1 MSAVPESFDH
11 LATPLAD
18 DAPSGPDLSYDPDFM
33 ALETAGAGKPERQYG
48 DTVYPAEPPD
58 WEQVHALALGLAERT
73 RDLRVAAWLTRAAT
87 RLHGLRGAA
96 SGFAL
101 VRTLVEGQWETV
113 HPIPDPEDGDD
124 PVFRVSAVAPL
135 FAATAFLADLR
146 AATVAPV
153 RGSMRVREVELGLGL
168 SEPHGDESAP
178 SREGVLQAM
187 AALVASNPELPEL
200 ANRLDAAARALA
212 SALDERVGAG
222 ASPESKA
229 LLSLTRALAT
239 STAPEG
245 TGSGDP
251 RVLAAET
258 PGAGSDSPEAP
269 RGGSGGAGAGE
280 IRSRADALR
289 ELERVCAWLEKHEP
303 SNPAPLLIRRAQRL
317 INMNFLDIMRDLAP
331 EAYDQVAR
339 LSGITDSN

>member
-1 MSAVPESFDH
+1 MTAVPESFEP
-11 LATPLAD
+11 LAAPLAD

-33 ALETAGAGKPERQYG
+33 ALEVAGAGKPERQYG

-58 WEQVHALALGLAERT
+58 WENVYALARGLAERT
-73 RDLRVAAWLTRAAT
+73 RDLRVATWLTRAAT

-101 VRTLVEGQWETV
+101 VRGLVEGQWSTV
-113 HPIPDPEDGDD
+113 HPAPEPEDGDD
-124 PVFRVSAVAPL
+124 PVFRLSAVGPL
-135 FAATAFLADLR
+135 FAGPAFVADLR
-146 AATVAPV
+146 AAALTPA

-168 SEPHGDESAP
+168 AEPFGDETAP
-178 SREGVLQAM
+178 SREGLLQGVS
-187 AALVASNPELPEL
+187 ALVGEYPDLPDL
-200 ANRLDAAARALA
+200 ARRLDEAARGLA
-212 SALDERVGAG
+212 SALDARAG
-222 ASPESKA
+222 GSDAPDA
-229 LLSLTRALAT
+229 RPLLALTRALVT
-239 STAPEG
+239 STG
-245 TGSGDP
+245 TGEADDAQATP
-251 RVLAAET
+251 AA
-258 PGAGSDSPEAP
+258 GAGSDTADAP
-269 RGGSGGAGAGE
+269 APARSGGASGGAGE

-289 ELERVCAWLEKHEP
+289 ELERVCAWLERNEP

>member
-1 MSAVPESFDH
+1 MTAVPESFDH
-11 LATPLAD
+11 LASPLAD

-33 ALETAGAGKPERQYG
+33 ALEAAGAGKPERQYG

-58 WEQVHALALGLAERT
+58 WEQVYTLALGLADRT

-96 SGFAL
+96 CGFSL
-101 VRTLVEGQWETV
+101 VHRLVQDQWDTV
-113 HPIPDPEDGDD
+113 HPVPDPEDGDD

-135 FAATAFLADLR
+135 FAIAAFVADLR
-146 AATVAPV
+146 AATVAPA

-168 SEPHGDESAP
+168 SDPHGDESAP
-178 SREGVLQAM
+178 SREGVLQAL
-187 AALVASNPELPEL
+187 AGLVAEHPEVAEL
-200 ANRLDAAARALA
+200 ASRLDAAARGLA
-212 SALDERVGAG
+212 AALDDRAGAG
-222 ASPESKA
+222 ASPESKT
-229 LLSLTRALAT
+229 LLTLTRSLAS
-239 STAPEG
+239 STAADAPDPGGEAAATGVDASAPGGDAPE
-245 TGSGDP
+245 S
-251 RVLAAET
+251 
-258 PGAGSDSPEAP
+258 P
-269 RGGSGGAGAGE
+269 RGSAGGGAGE